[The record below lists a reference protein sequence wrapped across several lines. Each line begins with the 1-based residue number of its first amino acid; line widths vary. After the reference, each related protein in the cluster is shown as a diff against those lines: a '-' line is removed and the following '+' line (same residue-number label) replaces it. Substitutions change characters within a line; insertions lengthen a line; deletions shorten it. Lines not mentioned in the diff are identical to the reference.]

1 MRPVFLLFTIAAV
14 LCAQPDP
21 DAAEQKKIFAD
32 ISANA
37 LEFIKHL
44 PNFVCTESTR
54 RNVDPTGT
62 SQHWK
67 LVDTIV
73 EQLSYV
79 DHKEEYKAITV
90 NSKSVS
96 NRPGGLWSPTD
107 FANVLNWVF
116 DPKAE
121 TEFGWQSFD
130 SLRGARVHL
139 ISYKVK
145 PEHSQFTVGNG
156 KTKINAG
163 IVGLISADKD
173 TSTVLRIGLIAS
185 DIPPKFPV
193 QAVNMEVLFDFVKIG
208 DQMYLVPVK
217 ADLHSKEGK
226 SLIWNEVELRD
237 FRTK

>member
-1 MRPVFLLFTIAAV
+1 MRLVFLLFAIAAA
-14 LCAQPDP
+14 LRAQPDP
-21 DAAEQKKIFAD
+21 DAAEQKKIIAD
-32 ISANA
+32 ITANA

-44 PNFVCTESTR
+44 PNFVCTQSTR
-54 RNVDPTGT
+54 RNIDPTGT

-73 EQLSYV
+73 EQLVYV
-79 DHKEEYKAITV
+79 DHKEEYKSITV
-90 NSKSVS
+90 NSKPVS
-96 NRPGGLWSPTD
+96 NRPGGLWSPSD
-107 FANVLNWVF
+107 FANILNWVF

-121 TEFGWQSFD
+121 TEFSWQSFD

-145 PEHSQFTVGNG
+145 QEHSQLTVGAG
-156 KTKINAG
+156 KTKMTAG
-163 IVGLISADKD
+163 FLGILSADKD
-173 TSTVLRIGLIAS
+173 TSTVLRIGLIAT

-193 QAVNMEVLFDFVKIG
+193 QAVNMEVLFDFSKIG
-208 DQMYLVPVK
+208 GEMYLVPVK

-237 FRTK
+237 FRAK